1 MAADAKPRII
11 SIMPH
16 GPSYNYAPD
25 KMPEY
30 YWTKPDGGV
39 VGFWPR
45 EWLDVLGEAVL
56 KETGRYEWEVW
67 QPDYRADRVYSKT
80 LPTGV
85 THNLFPA
92 EDRRYRVGM
101 RSQTAIFSATM
112 IERLKELQAEPLVLM
127 LYGVY
132 GFHIPYYRELLRTF
146 GPGRTFPIFL
156 RSGGMFRTPFG
167 EIMALHRPLT
177 YLSLIF
183 EQFELK
189 RLYRHADIISE
200 QSGEALGKVRT
211 IYGGRVE
218 KLTMGCDFSF
228 WKPAPSAGEKESTRR
243 KLNIPRG
250 KTVFFAS
257 GNFMPRKQLD
267 KLIKVFCS
275 MSDRNDFFLIVA
287 GQGDKSST
295 GMLAS
300 LVEPLIKQKKAILHP
315 YAVGEELR
323 DIYWAS
329 DIYASVATDEGGPAS
344 VMKAMA
350 CGLPVI
356 STPVGETADRMRK
369 YGVGKIVPVKKY
381 DEWTK
386 AILEMLDGKMP
397 HPLDI
402 KIAKEAY
409 DWPNVARR
417 FVNVYNDLIAVYYRT
432 EYQAT

>member
-1 MAADAKPRII
+1 MENVQLQRAEYGNEFITRILI
-11 SIMPH
+11 S
-16 GPSYNYAPD
+16 D
-25 KMPEY
+25 
-30 YWTKPDGGV
+30 
-39 VGFWPR
+39 
-45 EWLDVLGEAVL
+45 
-56 KETGRYEWEVW
+56 
-67 QPDYRADRVYSKT
+67 
-80 LPTGV
+80 
-85 THNLFPA
+85 
-92 EDRRYRVGM
+92 
-101 RSQTAIFSATM
+101 
-112 IERLKELQAEPLVLM
+112 M
-127 LYGVY
+127 L
-132 GFHIPYYRELLRTF
+132 
-146 GPGRTFPIFL
+146 
-156 RSGGMFRTPFG
+156 SGGPLSIPFKVALREKISVIFFAGHRQIQYSPRDQCLDQVGNHLLVTRDMFQAIDRKNKIVP
-167 EIMALHRPLT
+167 
-177 YLSLIF
+177 LIF

-228 WKPAPSAGEKESTRR
+228 WTPAPSAGEKESTRR

-267 KLIKVFCS
+267 KLIRVFCS
-275 MSDRNDFFLIVA
+275 ISDRNDFFLIVA

-300 LVEPLIKQKKAILHP
+300 LAAPLIDQKKAILHP

-323 DIYWAS
+323 DIYWVS

-386 AILEMLDGKMP
+386 AILEMLEGKVP
-397 HPLDI
+397 LPLDL

-417 FVNVYNDLIAVYYRT
+417 FINVYDDLIAVYYGT
-432 EYQAT
+432 EYPAT